1 MPKLR
6 LQLGADYYIV
16 SNYIYFSDYYK
27 LEQENALFNLLRVNA
42 SKTFSLSKH
51 WNLYSDVW
59 LQQKAGN
66 AQVNVP
72 LLLTRHRLAFEGLF
86 FTNLNISTGVE
97 LRYHSPYKADGYSP
111 MLGQFFYQDSV
122 TIKNRPDVALF
133 MHFRIRSFKAYL
145 RAENL
150 NSIDFSNGFGFTNNN
165 LAAPDYPYPGLL
177 IRFGVYWSF
186 VN

>member
-1 MPKLR
+1 M
-6 LQLGADYYIV
+6 QLGADYYLV
-16 SNYIYFSDYYK
+16 SNYLYFSNYYK
-27 LEQENALFNLLRVNA
+27 LEQENALFNLLRINA
-42 SKTFSLSKH
+42 SKTFALSKH
-51 WNLYSDVW
+51 WNLYSDIW

-72 LLLTRHRLAFEGLF
+72 LFLTRQRLAFEGLF

-97 LRYHSPYKADGYSP
+97 FRYHSPYKADGYSP
-111 MLGQFFYQDSV
+111 VLGQFTYQDST
-122 TIKNRPDVALF
+122 TISNRPDVALF
-133 MHFRIRSFKAYL
+133 LHFRIRSFKAYL

-150 NSIDFSNGFGFTNNN
+150 NTASLVNGFGFTHNNF
-165 LAAPDYPYPGLL
+165 AAPDYPYPGLL